1 MTGRRAMFG
10 LCMMC
15 ALVFSAIAAQ
25 AASAGQTAF
34 TCVEG
39 AAKLDFVKAHCVAG
53 EEGTKKF
60 GHVEITEE
68 THARLSNANTNATTN
83 GPTNSILKE
92 TIAATNLELVATGVE
107 GIGTLRNE
115 EKGGATG
122 MQASATSDANGITY
136 TGVTVAAPAGKGC
149 KVFEDKA
156 GVPGT
161 EKVVKTKPV
170 TGRTIVTGAVHEVV
184 IEPVTPTVFAT
195 FFIEGCEAVVPEALR
210 GKWEIT
216 GSIKCPTNGA
226 TIVCSHGSI
235 TTQNTLKGKGFKAG
249 LEGKATITA
258 GKLPTPKEI
267 EEGKSPATNPV
278 SVTTTTP

>member
-34 TCVEG
+34 TCVES
-39 AAKLDFVKAHCVAG
+39 AATKQFASAHCVPG
-53 EEGTKKF
+53 ETGSKF
-60 GHVEITEE
+60 GHVIIPNTENGNPLV
-68 THARLSNANTNATTN
+68 THAKLSNANTDSATT

-92 TIAATNLELVATGVE
+92 TIAATNLELESKGVIE
-107 GIGTLRNE
+107 GLGTLQNE
-115 EKGGATG
+115 EVGGE
-122 MQASATSDANGITY
+122 MRASATSEEKGITY
-136 TGVTVAAPAGKGC
+136 NGVIVKAPAGKGC
-149 KVFEDKA
+149 KVFEDKG
-156 GVPGT
+156 GVPGA
-161 EKVVKTKPV
+161 EGVVKTKPV
-170 TGRTIVTGAVHEVV
+170 TGRTIANGAIDEVI
-184 IEPVTPTVFAT
+184 IEPVAPTVFAT

-226 TIVCSHGSI
+226 TIVCSHASI
-235 TTQNTLKGKGFKAG
+235 TTQNTLKGKGSKAG

-258 GKLPTPKEI
+258 GKLPVGEP
-267 EEGKSPATNPV
+267 TNPV

>member
-34 TCVEG
+34 TCVAS
-39 AAKLDFVKAHCVAG
+39 AAVKDHPTDHCVPS
-53 EEGTKKF
+53 EKGTGANF
-60 GHVEITEE
+60 GHTAITEE
-68 THARLSNANTNATTN
+68 THAKLSNEKTNATTN

-107 GIGTLRNE
+107 GLGTLRNE

-122 MQASATSDANGITY
+122 MQATATSDANGITY
-136 TGVTVAAPAGKGC
+136 TGVTVAAPAEKGC
-149 KVFEDKA
+149 KVFEDKG

-195 FFIEGCEAVVPEALR
+195 FFIEGCSAVVPEALR

-235 TTQNTLKGKGFKAG
+235 TTQNTLKGKGSKAG

-258 GKLPTPKEI
+258 GKLPVGEP
-267 EEGKSPATNPV
+267 TNPV